1 MNKKI
6 LKTAIITAWVMLLS
20 CFIFKIF
27 GSQVFEIIAVND
39 RFAVIC
45 TWLDTKGKIVK
56 YVIAFCLTICSNTLI
71 LLASSNKKIV
81 SKGLFLI
88 FETVIII
95 VWALKLFNTKIGL
108 IAEFIMFVTLPA
120 IVSKKWYRGIV
131 GYALMFVFQI
141 LSLYIRGEEIKV
153 FDDST
158 VLALIMSIDYY
169 IMIVLFYL
177 YTIYANKITK
187 KEN

>member
-1 MNKKI
+1 MNQKL

-27 GSQVFEIIAVND
+27 GSKVFEIVAVND
-39 RFAVIC
+39 RFVTVC
-45 TWLDTKGKIVK
+45 GWFDTKGKIIK
-56 YVIAFCLTICSNTLI
+56 YIIAFCLTVCSNTLI
-71 LLASSNKKIV
+71 LLASSNKQKV
-81 SKGLFLI
+81 SIGLFAI
-88 FETVIII
+88 FETAIVI

-120 IVSKKWYRGIV
+120 IISKKWYRGIV

-141 LSLYIRGEEIKV
+141 LSLYIRGQEIKV
-153 FDDST
+153 FDDNT

-187 KEN
+187 KES